1 MLIEPSPSP
10 PFKAEREGPAKREGE
25 VGGAANRINRPLH
38 PALPPAATG
47 RRGERVIRS
56 DDWHIFS
63 ASAVMTAGVGFAVL
77 AGFGRL
83 ATDDLVEVAGLAARS
98 FFLIDQSE
106 VRFIEFLEKF
116 VPRDRDQ
123 VFIPAFGASG
133 DSMRMMP
140 GSSFE

>member
-1 MLIEPSPSP
+1 MRMAVLIEPSPSP

-77 AGFGRL
+77 ARFDNPDIVLRTGPAHSSGGARRGPPRICGFRH
-83 ATDDLVEVAGLAARS
+83 DPS
-98 FFLIDQSE
+98 
-106 VRFIEFLEKF
+106 
-116 VPRDRDQ
+116 
-123 VFIPAFGASG
+123 
-133 DSMRMMP
+133 
-140 GSSFE
+140 